1 MTETMHTSYF
11 GKLPS
16 QPDFVKAGDHRQL
29 AGLLDDWV
37 AAAMAE
43 LSANPR
49 WKQHYDALAPC
60 DFAIVGTRSRHA
72 IGGHLAASHDRSQRR
87 FPFVVMSLLE
97 GRPQGAGLEAS
108 VQAFAEFWRQAR
120 SGAAAALAEGDP
132 EPALERLL
140 KSRPEVLAD
149 GAGLD
154 GTLASLEEMLSRR
167 GRFSVRGAMLGI
179 GLLLQPF
186 RWSGERQLERSLVL
200 PLPDER
206 SMQVP
211 VAAFWL
217 SLMAPFLSHL
227 DLELLVFLSESEG
240 RPVLAVGFSGAS
252 PAPLR
257 ALIDPQF
264 AGEHQIHFN
273 DTRWVDDLIESD
285 SAVLRLGACLEQGNL
300 SIRSACAMFHET
312 FA

>member
-1 MTETMHTSYF
+1 MNACMHTSYF

-16 QPDFVKAGDHRQL
+16 QPDFVKAGEHRQL
-29 AGLLDDWV
+29 AGLLDEWV
-37 AAAMAE
+37 AAAMAD

-49 WKQHYDALAPC
+49 WKQHYDALPPC

-97 GRPQGAGLEAS
+97 GRPHGSGLEAA
-108 VQAFAEFWRQAR
+108 VQAFAGFWQQAR
-120 SGAAAALAEGDP
+120 SGAAAALADGDP

-140 KSRPEVLAD
+140 NSRPEAQESR
-149 GAGLD
+149 GLD
-154 GTLASLEEMLSRR
+154 GTLGSLEEMLS
-167 GRFSVRGAMLGI
+167 GKGGFSVRGAMLGI

-186 RWSGERQLERSLVL
+186 RWSGARQLERSLVL

-206 SMQVP
+206 GMQVP

-273 DTRWVDDLIESD
+273 DTRWVDDLIEHD
-285 SAVLRLGACLEQGNL
+285 GGVLRLAACLEQGDL